1 MYCVLVPFWKENPM
15 NRLSRLV
22 ISVALLAA
30 LFVIAPNVA
39 GRIPAALAVDAVT
52 EDLVYT
58 ANVGSTLNST
68 ARATALQ
75 TDGKVLVGG
84 AFSGFLR
91 RMNVDGTADTAF
103 NTNAAAVLTSTVM
116 GVAVQSDGKIVAV
129 GGTQG
134 VAGYVRRLN
143 ADGTSDTAFNT
154 TVASYGTTLVWA
166 VVIQTSGKIL
176 VGGEFSGYLRRLNT
190 NGSVDT
196 AFNTNV
202 GTQLNAGVT
211 SIAIPP
217 GGTWIIVGGGFTN
230 YLRGFDDTGAALGY
244 FNTAVGTSLNAQ
256 VNAVAITSGWKVI
269 VGGGFTSKI
278 KSFTYLGNLDTAW
291 NTNAGTLDGNVLG
304 LAADL
309 GSSDGV
315 IAVGAFTGKIKRFA
329 ATGLLTGIIDTSS
342 IDSSIVAVTFP
353 CSQILVAGAFTGK
366 SKRYLVDQGWSWLT
380 TPSDT
385 TKYGNC
391 STPLNSAR
399 TKTLSNGLQETISV
413 TGANTAIWEVDRVF
427 DAATIG
433 GLSGHFFNDQLLNEY
448 GVRINV
454 IGTGCAFATLCTNR
468 GNATISFNR
477 PVTNPI
483 ISLAAVGGG
492 WSAGGGNGAGWTE
505 FDLTT
510 PGATLTKISGTNI
523 QVVNDTHIE
532 PTVKNPSIECNTA
545 GNPPTYGQTATAAC
559 GSIRVNGTFTSISFS
574 LSINSRVN
582 VASTDPTL
590 TVVDAILMTVNVQED
605 FGLAPVSYDTP
616 AASHIVG
623 SLQMGA
629 MVTPDQTS
637 LIYPTT
643 NADAVAA
650 GTAIGNVDD
659 GVNVWGTSV
668 NVGLIGDLYTV
679 PVSLSGVTSSA
690 KLCGWI
696 DFNQNGTFDTG
707 ERACAADP
715 AAGATTA
722 NLTWTVPSDAV
733 PGATYARVR
742 LSFSDVT
749 IPTGKVDSG
758 EVEDYSLTI
767 VIATQ
772 ATTTTTTVAPGT
784 TAPATT
790 VVSTTVAPNTVAP
803 TTVAPA
809 TTVTPN
815 TVASTTVAPAA
826 NVAPATT
833 ATTLRP
839 TTTTTL
845 PPAPSA
851 LPDYSIGAQGATQV
865 LSPLGND
872 NGGNTEYPLDPST
885 LKLCGLTEVS
895 PNCTK
900 TTLSVPGE
908 GTYTVN
914 PDGTVQFVPEPNFVG
929 TATPRPYIVRDSF
942 NRPAASTLIPKV
954 VPPPAPIASVDRGTK
969 VQGST
974 VVLQPWINDNAGT
987 IPAGQTGTV
996 ALVPASIRLC
1006 GPTDVVPS
1014 CNRTALATVD
1024 GTYTVDIA
1032 TGAVAFV
1039 HRAGFSGVVTQPVT
1053 YQIANNWTGL
1063 SGVGISSSVLIPTI
1077 TPLGKAEVVDQ
1088 RVTTQPGVAGWLNPT
1103 QFGTPAPGATW
1114 KISTL
1119 QIWNPLSKKWSTSVT
1134 TKDGVWTV
1142 VRGNVRFMPRDGFIG
1157 TASLPFR
1164 ISDSAGHLVNA
1175 TLFATIREGF
1185 ELPAT
1190 GGSSHAMVILALFLF
1205 AIGLEV
1211 RRHRRLA

>member
-1 MYCVLVPFWKENPM
+1 MH
-15 NRLSRLV
+15 RLSRLALS
-22 ISVALLAA
+22 IALLTGA
-30 LFVIAPNVA
+30 FVVAPNVV
-39 GRIPAALAVDAVT
+39 GSVPAALAVDAVT
-52 EDLVYT
+52 EDLIYT
-58 ANVGSTLNST
+58 ANVGTSLNAT

-75 TDGKVLVGG
+75 SDGKVLVGG
-84 AFSGFLR
+84 AFTGFLR

-143 ADGTSDTAFNT
+143 ADGTSDTGFNS

-176 VGGEFSGYLRRLNT
+176 VGGEFSGYLQRLNT
-190 NGSVDT
+190 NGSADT

-217 GGTWIIVGGGFTN
+217 GGTWIVVGGGFTN
-230 YLRGFDDTGAALGY
+230 FLRGFDDTGAALGY

-256 VNAVAITSGWKVI
+256 VNAVAVTSGWKVI

-315 IAVGAFTGKIKRFA
+315 IAVGTFTGKIKRFA

-399 TKTLSNGLQETISV
+399 TKTLNNGLQETISV
-413 TGANTAIWEVDRVF
+413 TGANTTIWEVDRVF
-427 DAATIG
+427 DAAPIG
-433 GLSGHFFNDQLLNEY
+433 GLTGHFFNDQLLNEY
-448 GVRINV
+448 GVRINI

-468 GNATISFNR
+468 GTATISFNR
-477 PVTNPI
+477 AVTNPI

-532 PTVKNPSIECNTA
+532 PIVKNPSIECNTA

-623 SLQMGA
+623 SLKMGA
-629 MVTPDQTS
+629 TVTPDQVS

-643 NADAVAA
+643 NADSVSA

-659 GVNVWGTSV
+659 GVTVWGTSV
-668 NVGLIGDLYTV
+668 DVGSVGDSYTV
-679 PVSLSGVTSSA
+679 PVSLSGVASTA

-696 DFNQNGTFDTG
+696 DFNRNGTFDSG

-715 AAGATTA
+715 AVGATTA
-722 NLTWTVPSDAV
+722 NLTWTVPADAV
-733 PGATYARVR
+733 AGATYARIR
-742 LSFSDVT
+742 LSYAAVSS
-749 IPTGKVDSG
+749 PTGKVDSG
-758 EVEDYSLTI
+758 EVEDYSLSL
-767 VIATQ
+767 V
-772 ATTTTTTVAPGT
+772 VA
-784 TAPATT
+784 TAPTNTAPTNTAVPSSAT
-790 VVSTTVAPNTVAP
+790 P
-803 TTVAPA
+803 TTVATPA
-809 TTVTPN
+809 
-815 TVASTTVAPAA
+815 TVAPAS
-826 NVAPATT
+826 APTT
-833 ATTLRP
+833 RP

-845 PPAPSA
+845 PPAPAA

-872 NGGNTEYPLDPST
+872 RGGNTANPLDPTT

-900 TTLSVPGE
+900 TSVVVPGE

-914 PDGTVQFVPEPNFVG
+914 PDGTVQFVPEPNFIG
-929 TATPRPYIVRDSF
+929 TATPRPYVVRDSF
-942 NRPAASTLIPKV
+942 NRPAASTLNPKV

-974 VVLQPWINDNAGT
+974 VVMQPWINDNAGT
-987 IPAGQTGTV
+987 IPAGQSGTV

-1006 GPTDVVPS
+1006 GPTDVVPACS
-1014 CNRTALATVD
+1014 LTSLTTVD
-1024 GTYTVDIA
+1024 GVYTVDTA
-1032 TGAVAFV
+1032 TGTVSFV

-1053 YQIANNWTGL
+1053 YQIANNWTGP
-1063 SGVGISSSVLIPTI
+1063 SGIGISSSVLIPTI
-1077 TPLGKAEVVDQ
+1077 TPLGKANVVDQ
-1088 RVTTQPGVAGWLNPT
+1088 RVMTQPGVAGWLNPT
-1103 QFGTPAPGATW
+1103 KFGTPTPGASW
-1114 KISTL
+1114 KVSTL
-1119 QIWNPLSKKWSTSVT
+1119 QIWNPSTKKWTTSVT
-1134 TKDGVWTV
+1134 TADGVWTV
-1142 VRGNVRFMPRDGFIG
+1142 IRGNVRFIPREGFIG

-1164 ISDSAGHLVNA
+1164 IADSAGNLANA
-1175 TLFATIREGF
+1175 KLFVTVREGLV
-1185 ELPAT
+1185 LPET
-1190 GGSSHAMVILALFLF
+1190 GSSGRAMVILALFLF
-1205 AIGLEV
+1205 AIGLEI
-1211 RRHRRLA
+1211 RRHRRFL